1 MPLSV
6 DERERFLAEPHIGSL
21 AVARGADRPPLV
33 VPVWYQ
39 YTPGGELW
47 VMTGA
52 NSVKAR
58 LIRAA
63 GQFSL
68 LVERVEP
75 TIRYVSVEGAV
86 TRTEPATRAHLEEIS
101 RRYLPEEK
109 VPGYMAMAEA
119 THGEQVIFYMRPERW
134 FSSDLGTV

>member
-6 DERERFLAEPHIGSL
+6 AEREQFLAEPHVGSL
-21 AVARGADRPPLV
+21 AVARGPNNPPLV
-33 VPVWYQ
+33 VPTWYH

-52 NSVKAR
+52 DSVKAR

-75 TIRYVSVEGAV
+75 TIRYVSVEGRLARV
-86 TRTEPATRAHLEEIS
+86 EPVTRAHLEALH
-101 RRYLPEEK
+101 RRYLPEEQASRY
-109 VPGYMAMAEA
+109 VRNAENDGRERIVLA
-119 THGEQVIFYMRPERW
+119 MRPERW
-134 FSSDLGTV
+134 FSSDLGTL

>member
-6 DERERFLAEPHIGSL
+6 DERERFLAEPHIGAL
-21 AVARGADRPPLV
+21 AVTRGADRPPLV
-33 VPVWYQ
+33 VPMWYQ

-47 VMTGA
+47 VMTGVH
-52 NSVKAR
+52 SVKAR

-68 LVERVEP
+68 LVERIEP
-75 TIRYVSVEGAV
+75 TIRYVSVEGRV
-86 TRTEPATRAHLEEIS
+86 TRSEPATRAHLEEIS

-119 THGEQVIFYMRPERW
+119 DHGEQVVFYMRPERW